1 MKFTLFPHTGGKK
14 TIANEHFRGQTMEDS
29 ELFKVRR
36 EKVEALAA
44 SGVETYPND
53 AKVTHLSKQILDTYG
68 PMDNETLEKVA
79 ERFSIAGRIMA
90 IRDFG
95 KGAFIA
101 VQDRKGRIQAF
112 IRKDKVGEAAFA
124 LFKSL
129 DVGDIVHLTGRVFK
143 TRTGELTLEVEGL
156 RLLTKCLRP
165 LPEKWHGL
173 TDVEIRYRQR
183 YLDLTVN
190 PKVKEVFEARSRII
204 QSIRTFLH
212 ERDFLEVETPMMQPM
227 AGGAMAKPFKTYHNA
242 LGQDLFLRIAPEL
255 YLKRLVAGGL
265 ERVFELNRNFRNEG
279 ISTLHNPEFTMME
292 FYMAYATY
300 EDLMTLTEELITGLV
315 REIFGTLKITY
326 QGTELDFTP
335 PWARVSV
342 GEALVKYA
350 GLDPA
355 SLEDRGKALQEAEKR
370 GILFEGNQP
379 LGKVLM
385 GIFDEVVE
393 GKLIQPTFVTQYPLE
408 VSPLSRKNSRHPEFV
423 DRFELYIHGR
433 EIANAFS
440 ELNDPADQKNRFL
453 MQIEQREAGDE
464 EAHGMDEDYI
474 MALEY
479 GMPPTAGEGIGID
492 RLVMLLTD
500 SPSIRDVIL
509 FPHMRRRET
518 GESKTEDENVRG

>member
-1 MKFTLFPHTGGKK
+1 
-14 TIANEHFRGQTMEDS
+14 MEDRD
-29 ELFKVRR
+29 LLKIRR
-36 EKVEALAA
+36 EKIEALGA
-44 SGVETYPND
+44 SGIELYPND
-53 AKVTHLSKQILDTYG
+53 AKVTHLSRPLHEAYG
-68 PMDNETLEKVA
+68 QMDNDALEKVA
-79 ERFSIAGRIMA
+79 ERFSIAGRVMA
-90 IRDFG
+90 IRNFG
-95 KGAFIA
+95 KGAFLS
-101 VQDRKGRIQAF
+101 VQDRKGRIQVF
-112 IRKDKVGEAAFA
+112 IRKDKVGDETFS
-124 LFKSL
+124 LFKAV
-129 DVGDIVHLTGRVFK
+129 DVGDMVHLSGKVFK
-143 TRTGELTLEVEGL
+143 TRTGELTIEAEGF

-183 YLDLTVN
+183 YIDLIVN
-190 PKVKEVFEARSRII
+190 PKVREVFEARSRII
-204 QSIRTFLH
+204 QHIRAFLH
-212 ERDFLEVETPMMQPM
+212 DRDFLEVETPMMQPM
-227 AGGAMAKPFKTYHNA
+227 AGGAMAKPFKTHHNA
-242 LGQDLFLRIAPEL
+242 LGQDLYLRIAPEL
-255 YLKRLVAGGL
+255 YLKRLVVGGM

-300 EDLMTLTEELITGLV
+300 EDLMALTEELVTGLV
-315 REIFGTLKITY
+315 REIFGTLTMTY
-326 QGTELDFTP
+326 QGAELDFTP
-335 PWARVSV
+335 PWRRLSV
-342 GEALVKYA
+342 KEALIQYA

-355 SLEDRGKALQEAEKR
+355 ALEDRQKALQEAEKR

-393 GKLIQPTFVTQYPLE
+393 PKLIQPAFITHYPLE
-408 VSPLSRKNSRHPEFV
+408 VSPLSRKNSKDPRIV

-440 ELNDPADQKNRFL
+440 ELNDPADQKMRFL
-453 MQIEQREAGDE
+453 MQLEQREAGDE

-474 MALEY
+474 TALEY

-518 GESKTEDENVRG
+518 GEAQKENDAE